1 MLQQCIGFHSDLKMQ
16 LAELEQQISSKL
28 ELTNEMSSLLVQRA
42 SRIEEL
48 ENMVA
53 SFDLTSTLS
62 HQVSGYLDKND
73 ITVFFR
79 RNS

>member
-1 MLQQCIGFHSDLKMQ
+1 VLQQYSGFHSDLKMQ

-48 ENMVA
+48 ENMMA
-53 SFDLTSTLS
+53 SYDLSRQSCELY
-62 HQVSGYLDKND
+62 QVSGYLDVK
-73 ITVFFR
+73 
-79 RNS
+79 